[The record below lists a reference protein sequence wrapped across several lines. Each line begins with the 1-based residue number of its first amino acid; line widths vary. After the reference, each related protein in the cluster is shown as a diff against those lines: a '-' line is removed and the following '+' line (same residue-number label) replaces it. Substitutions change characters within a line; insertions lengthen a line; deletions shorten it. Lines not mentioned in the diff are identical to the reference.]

1 MVLALQ
7 KGRGA
12 ACIHKGVNGL
22 LPLGADGP
30 FQAFQSLE
38 CKHSFKSF
46 LSQTMEKIDRISKTA
61 ESVLVSLLPAFVCY
75 LFYLTVAEP
84 FK

>member
-12 ACIHKGVNGL
+12 ACIHKDVNGL

-38 CKHSFKSF
+38 CKQFQKLPF
-46 LSQTMEKIDRISKTA
+46 PDNGKDR
-61 ESVLVSLLPAFVCY
+61 
-75 LFYLTVAEP
+75 
-84 FK
+84 